1 MAGRALTAGTGWHGG
16 EGAKGKLPGEVNSRR
31 LLLPLVFVSGM
42 ASLGVEFGASRLL
55 APYFGTSL
63 YVWGVLIGLVLIYLS
78 IGYVI
83 GGRLADR
90 RPSPDLLFQLTAWA
104 GLWIGL
110 IPLTAYPILLESQQ
124 GFASISVGLVL
135 GTLLAVVL
143 LFAVPVILL
152 GCVSPFAIRL
162 LLTDVRTGGNT
173 AGAVYALSTGGSILG
188 TFLPVFWLIPTF
200 GSRAMLI
207 MFSVALLVLSVAGL
221 WPRTLTG
228 LWPRR
233 WVFAAFLVIVLLG
246 AWFLPHGIKP
256 PEVGTLLYEKDS
268 AYQYIQVVR
277 DGTRTE
283 LILNEGQAIHSI
295 YDSESLLTG
304 GPWDYF
310 MLGSYFRPAQARE
323 PRPSRVAILG
333 LAGGTEARQVTEVYG
348 PSVDITGVEIDP
360 DILSLAYRYFH
371 LGDAHVRPV
380 VQDARYWLATDS
392 GRYDLIAMDAYRQ
405 PYIPFHLTTREFF
418 QLARDHLSPGGSVV
432 VNAGRTATDY
442 RLVDALASTMN
453 AVFPN
458 VYLVDVAPFNN
469 TMIYGTTGPVTLDD
483 VRHNLALAQEPI
495 VRQVADTAIGPG
507 QLRPSPYHSQVFTDD
522 LAPVERLIDE
532 IIFGYAT
539 GR

>member
-1 MAGRALTAGTGWHGG
+1 
-16 EGAKGKLPGEVNSRR
+16 
-31 LLLPLVFVSGM
+31 
-42 ASLGVEFGASRLL
+42 
-55 APYFGTSL
+55 
-63 YVWGVLIGLVLIYLS
+63 
-78 IGYVI
+78 
-83 GGRLADR
+83 
-90 RPSPDLLFQLTAWA
+90 
-104 GLWIGL
+104 
-110 IPLTAYPILLESQQ
+110 
-124 GFASISVGLVL
+124 
-135 GTLLAVVL
+135 
-143 LFAVPVILL
+143 
-152 GCVSPFAIRL
+152 
-162 LLTDVRTGGNT
+162 
-173 AGAVYALSTGGSILG
+173 
-188 TFLPVFWLIPTF
+188 
-200 GSRAMLI
+200 
-207 MFSVALLVLSVAGL
+207 
-221 WPRTLTG
+221 
-228 LWPRR
+228 
-233 WVFAAFLVIVLLG
+233 
-246 AWFLPHGIKP
+246 
-256 PEVGTLLYEKDS
+256 
-268 AYQYIQVVR
+268 
-277 DGTRTE
+277 
-283 LILNEGQAIHSI
+283 
-295 YDSESLLTG
+295 
-304 GPWDYF
+304 
-310 MLGSYFRPAQARE
+310 
-323 PRPSRVAILG
+323 VAILG
-333 LAGGTEARQVTEVYG
+333 LAGGTEARQITEVYG